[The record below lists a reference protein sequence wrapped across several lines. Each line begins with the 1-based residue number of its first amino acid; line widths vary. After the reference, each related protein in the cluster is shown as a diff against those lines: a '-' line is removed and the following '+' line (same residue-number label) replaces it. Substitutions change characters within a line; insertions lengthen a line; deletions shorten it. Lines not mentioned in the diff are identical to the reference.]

1 MLVLVKEF
9 LVKLDICVDILDIN
23 IINSINSIII
33 NCFLINV
40 KCKFY
45 GFYDF

>member
-1 MLVLVKEF
+1 MLVLVEF
-9 LVKLDICVDILDIN
+9 WVKMDICVDILDII